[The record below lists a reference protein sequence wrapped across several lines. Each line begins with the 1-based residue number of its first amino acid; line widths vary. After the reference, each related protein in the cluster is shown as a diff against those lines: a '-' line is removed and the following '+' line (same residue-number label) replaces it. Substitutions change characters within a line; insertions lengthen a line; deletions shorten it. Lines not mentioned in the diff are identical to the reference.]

1 MDRINLSI
9 VLLNYLLIIL
19 NLIKIYTFQ
28 SCSIYMNTNYNVIS
42 NKTVYA
48 LCYGNYTLESAKN
61 ECIKNGYFLAENRM
75 NSSNKTILDTFSGL
89 IL

>member
-1 MDRINLSI
+1 MKFL

-61 ECIKNGYFLAENRM
+61 ECINNGYFLAEHILD
-75 NSSNKTILDTFSGL
+75 SLNKTILDAFSSL

>member
-1 MDRINLSI
+1 MKFL

-19 NLIKIYTFQ
+19 CLIKIYTFQ
-28 SCSIYMNTNYNVIS
+28 SCSIYIYTNYNVIS

-48 LCYGNYTLESAKN
+48 LCYGNYTLESAKI
-61 ECIKNGYFLAENRM
+61 ECIKNGYFLAENILD
-75 NSSNKTILDTFSGL
+75 SLNKTILDAFSSL

>member
-1 MDRINLSI
+1 MKFL
-9 VLLNYLLIIL
+9 VLLIYLLIIL

-28 SCSIYMNTNYNVIS
+28 SCSIYIYTNYNVIS

-61 ECIKNGYFLAENRM
+61 ECIKNGYFLAENILD
-75 NSSNKTILDTFSGL
+75 SSNKTILDTFSNITL
-89 IL
+89 

>member
-1 MDRINLSI
+1 MKFL
-9 VLLNYLLIIL
+9 VLLNYLLINL

-61 ECIKNGYFLAENRM
+61 ECIKNGYFLAEN
-75 NSSNKTILDTFSGL
+75 IIDTFSSL

>member
-1 MDRINLSI
+1 MKFL

-28 SCSIYMNTNYNVIS
+28 SCSIYINTNYNVIS

-61 ECIKNGYFLAENRM
+61 ECIKNGYFLAEN
-75 NSSNKTILDTFSGL
+75 IIDTFSSL